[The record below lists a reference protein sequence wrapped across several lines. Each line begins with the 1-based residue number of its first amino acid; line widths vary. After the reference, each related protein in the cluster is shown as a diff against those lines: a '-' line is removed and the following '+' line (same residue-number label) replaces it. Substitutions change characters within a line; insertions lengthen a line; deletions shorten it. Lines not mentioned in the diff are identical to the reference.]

1 MYKGEADWSLIA
13 ETKNNPRLH
22 IPVFGNGDVDSG
34 PKAMEYRNKYGVD
47 GIMIG
52 RASIGYP
59 WIFNEIKHYFEHG
72 VEAKK
77 PSVKERVAAARE
89 HFELSLK
96 WKEERYAIME
106 TRKHYTNYFRGLSH
120 FKPYRTR
127 LVTIEDPSEVL
138 ATLDEIEQEYIAKYG
153 NEQDLGD
160 LNNLQYGRTTEKQTI

>member
-1 MYKGEADWSLIA
+1 
-13 ETKNNPRLH
+13 
-22 IPVFGNGDVDSG
+22 
-34 PKAMEYRNKYGVD
+34 
-47 GIMIG
+47 MIG

-59 WIFNEIKHYFEHG
+59 WIFDEIKHYFEHG

-77 PSVKERVAAARE
+77 PTVEQRVAAARE

-127 LVTIEDPSEVL
+127 LVTLENPNDVL
-138 ATLDEIEQEYIAKYG
+138 LTLDEIESEYIAKYG
-153 NEQDLGD
+153 NDQDG
-160 LNNLQYGRTTEKQTI
+160 LQSVSTLTYKTER